1 MKKISVL
8 LAALLVVSLLPATAI
23 AQEDTTR
30 TDDAV
35 ERIIENLKDRAEKAI
50 EKRLDTIERVT
61 EALED
66 AEHLTDQH
74 ERTLIAEL
82 ASSAA
87 GLTELGRQIEDA
99 GTIEE
104 LRELIPLIFEDY
116 RIYAVVVPKA
126 HLVVVADT
134 LMAITGR
141 IELVAGSLQ
150 DAIDRLKEAGFD
162 TSEAEEVLAEMN
174 ASLGE
179 AVALAGPVPGTV
191 LPLVPADWPDPA
203 QGILQGAHS
212 DVRSARDN
220 VGSAIRSA
228 HEVGRILRELLK
240 MG

>member
-8 LAALLVVSLLPATAI
+8 LAALLIVSLLPATAI

-30 TDDAV
+30 TDDSV

-61 EALED
+61 EALEES
-66 AEHLTDQH
+66 EHLTDEH
-74 ERTLIAEL
+74 ERTLLAEL
-82 ASSAA
+82 GSSAA

-126 HLVVVADT
+126 HLVAVADT
-134 LMAITGR
+134 LMAATGR
-141 IELVAGSLQ
+141 IEVVAGSLQ
-150 DAIDRLKEAGFD
+150 DAIDRVKEAGFD
-162 TSEAEEVLAEMN
+162 TSEAEEALAEMN

-179 AVALAGPVPGTV
+179 AVALAGPVPDSV

-203 QGILQGAHS
+203 AGSPPGGTFGCAFCALTTS
-212 DVRSARDN
+212 DRPSVLHTRSAGFS
-220 VGSAIRSA
+220 GSC
-228 HEVGRILRELLK
+228 
-240 MG
+240 

>member
-8 LAALLVVSLLPATAI
+8 LAALLIVSLLPATAI

-30 TDDAV
+30 TDDSV

-61 EALED
+61 EALEES
-66 AEHLTDQH
+66 EHLTDEH
-74 ERTLIAEL
+74 ERVLLDEL
-82 ASSAA
+82 GSSAA
-87 GLTELGRQIEDA
+87 GLTELGRQIEEA

-126 HLVVVADT
+126 HLV
-134 LMAITGR
+134 LR
-141 IELVAGSLQ
+141 
-150 DAIDRLKEAGFD
+150 
-162 TSEAEEVLAEMN
+162 
-174 ASLGE
+174 E
-179 AVALAGPVPGTV
+179 AVALAGPVPDTV

-203 QGILQGAHS
+203 QEVLEGAHS
-212 DVRSARDN
+212 DLRSARDN

-228 HEVGRILRELLK
+228 HEVGRILRELLQ